1 MKHSRKI
8 YKTATSTQ
16 ERSLRETC
24 LAVKAEEQV
33 GDARYSKE
41 SIAIKLE
48 ARLITAAWTLRR
60 MPDREQSFLKM
71 RGALW
76 PEMMA
81 EPGQYPRERI
91 SSFEARRRVR
101 ISAKEIDEMQPTLD
115 LLLLLPD
122 LIDRQ
127 ILFWAAWHQD
137 GEKQDRLP
145 WAKVRRALL
154 AANGKNYSR
163 WTLKR
168 RYEAGLLWLS
178 ALVLLQN

>member
-1 MKHSRKI
+1 MKHKAMKLAGS
-8 YKTATSTQ
+8 
-16 ERSLRETC
+16 ERDLIKTC
-24 LAVKAEEQV
+24 LSLQEDMSVGAGEKTQALIAERV
-33 GDARYSKE
+33 E
-41 SIAIKLE
+41 S
-48 ARLITAAWTLRR
+48 RLIAAAWTLRR

-76 PEMMA
+76 PEMTA

-101 ISAKEIDEMQPTLD
+101 ISAREIDEMQPALD

-122 LIDRQ
+122 LTDRQ

-137 GEKQDRLP
+137 GEKQSRIA
-145 WAKVRRALL
+145 WAKVRRSVM
-154 AANGKNYSR
+154 AADEKSYSR

-168 RYEAGLLWLS
+168 RYQAGLMWLA
-178 ALVLLQN
+178 ALILLQK